1 MVNLYGGTMLIDSH
15 VHLNDE
21 QLFIKIETL
30 IEKAHNVGVIG
41 FVVVGYD
48 VESSKLAIDIANM
61 YDGVYALIG
70 IHPSEAS
77 YVREDD
83 LVWIE
88 DNLSHPK
95 VKGIGEIGLDYHWD
109 KHYMDQQK
117 DLFIKQIQLANKY
130 KMPISIHMRDATE
143 DTYQILKEYKD
154 SSLKGVMHC
163 YSGSKESMKKFID
176 INMYIS
182 LAGPVTFKNAV
193 APKEVAKVVPLDRL
207 LVETDSPYLAP
218 VPYRGKQNQP
228 RNVEFVA
235 KEIARLRG
243 VDFKE
248 IAKAT
253 YQNTVELFDL
263 TELKK
268 EA

>member
-1 MVNLYGGTMLIDSH
+1 MLIDSH

-21 QLFIKIETL
+21 QLFTKIETL
-30 IEKAHNVGVIG
+30 IDKANAVGVVG
-41 FVVVGYD
+41 FIVVGYD
-48 VESSKLAIDIANM
+48 IESSKLAIELSEM
-61 YDGVYALIG
+61 YEGVYALIG

-77 YVREDD
+77 YVRDED
-83 LVWIE
+83 LKWIE
-88 DNLSHPK
+88 DHLNHPK

-130 KMPISIHMRDATE
+130 KVPISIHMRDATE
-143 DTYQILKEYKD
+143 DTYEILKEYKD
-154 SSLKGVMHC
+154 KDLQGVMHC
-163 YSGSKESMKKFID
+163 YSGSKESMLQFLEL
-176 INMYIS
+176 NMYIS

-193 APKEVAKVVPLDRL
+193 SPKEVAKSVPLDRL

-235 KEIARLRG
+235 KEIAQIRRM
-243 VDFKE
+243 DFNE
-248 IAKAT
+248 IAKIT
-253 YQNTVELFDL
+253 YQNTVKLFDL

>member
-1 MVNLYGGTMLIDSH
+1 MLIDSH

-30 IEKAHNVGVIG
+30 IEKANKAGVVGFI
-41 FVVVGYD
+41 VVGYD
-48 VESSKLAIDIANM
+48 IDSSKLAIEIANM

-77 YVREDD
+77 YVRDVD
-83 LVWIE
+83 LQWLE
-88 DNLSHPK
+88 KNLSHPK

-117 DLFIKQIQLANKY
+117 DLFIKQIQLANKH
-130 KMPISIHMRDATE
+130 KLPISIHMRDATE
-143 DTYQILKEYKD
+143 DTYNILKTYKD
-154 SSLKGVMHC
+154 KELKGVMHC
-163 YSGSKESMKKFID
+163 YSGSKESMRQFID
-176 INMYIS
+176 LNMYIS
-182 LAGPVTFKNAV
+182 LAGPVTFKNAYM
-193 APKEVAKVVPLDRL
+193 PKEVAKEVPLNRL

-218 VPYRGKQNQP
+218 VPYRGKTNQP
-228 RNVEFVA
+228 RNVEYIA
-235 KEIARLRG
+235 KEIALIRR
-243 VDFKE
+243 VDFEE

-253 YQNTVELFDL
+253 YQNTVELFNL

>member
-1 MVNLYGGTMLIDSH
+1 MLIDSH

-30 IEKAHNVGVIG
+30 IEKANSVGVVG

-48 VESSKLAIDIANM
+48 IESSKLAIEIANM
-61 YDGVYALIG
+61 YEGVYALIG

-77 YVREDD
+77 YVREED
-83 LVWIE
+83 LKWIE
-88 DNLSHPK
+88 KKLSHPK

-109 KHYMDQQK
+109 KHYMEKQK
-117 DLFIKQIQLANKY
+117 ELFIKQIELANQY
-130 KMPISIHMRDATE
+130 QMPISIHMRDATE
-143 DTYQILKEYKD
+143 DTYQILKTYKNKD
-154 SSLKGVMHC
+154 LKGVMHC
-163 YSGSKESMKKFID
+163 YSGSVESMRQFLGL
-176 INMYIS
+176 NMSIS
-182 LAGPVTFKNAV
+182 LAGPVTFKNAFV
-193 APKEVAKVVPLDRL
+193 PKEVAKAVPIDRL

-218 VPYRGKQNQP
+218 VPYRGKTNQP

-243 VDFKE
+243 VSFEE
-248 IAKAT
+248 IADAT
-253 YQNTVELFDL
+253 YRNTVELFNLD
-263 TELKK
+263 ELKK

>member
-1 MVNLYGGTMLIDSH
+1 MLIDSH

-21 QLFIKIETL
+21 QLFIKIESL
-30 IEKAHNVGVIG
+30 IEKANSVGVVG

-48 VESSKLAIDIANM
+48 IESSKLAVEIASM
-61 YDGVYALIG
+61 YEGVYALIG

-77 YVREDD
+77 YVREED
-83 LVWIE
+83 LKWIE
-88 DNLSHPK
+88 KKLSHPK

-117 DLFIKQIQLANKY
+117 DLFIKQIELANRYHK
-130 KMPISIHMRDATE
+130 PISIHMRDATE
-143 DTYQILKEYKD
+143 DTYQILKEYKHKD
-154 SSLKGVMHC
+154 LKGVMHC
-163 YSGSKESMKKFID
+163 YSGSVESMRQFVD
-176 INMYIS
+176 LNMYIS
-182 LAGPVTFKNAV
+182 LAGPVTFKNAFV
-193 APKEVAKVVPLDRL
+193 PKEVAKAVPIERL

-218 VPYRGKQNQP
+218 VPYRGKTNQP

-243 VDFKE
+243 VSFEE
-248 IAKAT
+248 IASKT
-253 YQNTVELFDL
+253 YQNTVELFNL
-263 TELKK
+263 EELKK